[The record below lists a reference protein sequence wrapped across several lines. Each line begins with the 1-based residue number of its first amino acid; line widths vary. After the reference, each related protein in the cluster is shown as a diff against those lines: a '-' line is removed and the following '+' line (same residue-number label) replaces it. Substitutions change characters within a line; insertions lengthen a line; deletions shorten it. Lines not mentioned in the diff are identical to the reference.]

1 MVIVGGQMALASGC
15 KASGSQERKAESKK
29 LGSSRQA
36 LFNSFPV
43 VTFFEANSCKINSVR
58 F

>member
-1 MVIVGGQMALASGC
+1 MALASGC
-15 KASGSQERKAESKK
+15 KASGIQERKAESKK

-43 VTFFEANSCKINSVR
+43 VTFFEANSRKINSVR